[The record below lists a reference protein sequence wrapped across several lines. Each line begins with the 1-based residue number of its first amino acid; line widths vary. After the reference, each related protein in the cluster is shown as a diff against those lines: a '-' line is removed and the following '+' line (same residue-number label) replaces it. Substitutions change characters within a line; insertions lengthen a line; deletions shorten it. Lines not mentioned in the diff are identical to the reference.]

1 MGSRLSYIRKDHK
14 YSDNMKNNEKE
25 EIEFLSL
32 EDEKKKPVNNKK
44 KTKQSEE
51 VKKKKSEK
59 GQEHQGKIKSGKRK
73 ATSKGKK
80 EKQKGEKGSLEKA
93 QVKTKKTS
101 KVKKPIRRKKKIQI
115 IFLVFVGV
123 LCFSTIYLTV
133 IQRSLVKSELQQLE
147 KDIQNSKLN
156 YDDIKKRANK
166 TITVGPYKKVEI
178 AYKKY
183 VNDVVS
189 TTKEI
194 NKLTEK
200 ENLSNILS
208 SKNLKED
215 GPKFVV
221 TQKYIDETWEKLQKN
236 LTFLIKLMQKDTIMS
251 YIKDKKVS
259 TSQKKLYEEVALK
272 DENQLEK
279 MQKSLE
285 ENLTYYKNMFKVFQE
300 AIHFLSTHKNWK
312 IENNKLIFSSN
323 NEYKKYNEIVKGLK

>member
-1 MGSRLSYIRKDHK
+1 MDSRLSYIRKDHK

-32 EDEKKKPVNNKK
+32 EDEKKKPVNNKEK
-44 KTKQSEE
+44 KKQAEE
-51 VKKKKSEK
+51 VKKKKAEK
-59 GQEHQGKIKSGKRK
+59 EQKHQGKIKRGKRK
-73 ATSKGKK
+73 DSSKEKK
-80 EKQKGEKGSLEKA
+80 EKQKGEKSSLEKA
-93 QVKTKKTS
+93 QVKTKKVS
-101 KVKKPIRRKKKIQI
+101 NVKKTIRMKKKIQI
-115 IFLVFVGV
+115 IFFVFVGV
-123 LCFSTIYLTV
+123 LCFSTIYLTL

-156 YDDIKKRANK
+156 YDDIKKRVNK
-166 TITVGPYKKVEI
+166 TIAVGSYKKVEI

-189 TTKEI
+189 TTREI

-221 TQKYIDETWEKLQKN
+221 TQKYIDETWGKLQKN